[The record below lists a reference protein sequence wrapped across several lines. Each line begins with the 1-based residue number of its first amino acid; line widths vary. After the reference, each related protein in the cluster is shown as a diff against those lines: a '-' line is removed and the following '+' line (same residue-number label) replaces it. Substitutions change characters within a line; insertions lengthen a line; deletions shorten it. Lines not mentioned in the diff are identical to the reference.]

1 MIFTFE
7 YSLGNNCKY
16 YRYFSYYTR
25 GCNFIKKNCTY
36 ICKLL
41 SILFL
46 FLGVSSSHS
55 RIFHSYWDVTITDEG
70 LQILTNTRL
79 SWPLRSEG
87 SFKCHTYCD
96 TRDIRLYGH
105 IQGPVTFTLLYWIDW
120 IVFCAVLAIFQPFNG
135 DAPTHLF
142 GSGAVT
148 TCFNDLI
155 RSVPT
160 QDRIAI
166 SQMIVHRKFLRTIA
180 LPCIKRMNGCMQNKN
195 KSSTSDAY
203 LNTNWIISKGHYISN

>member
-1 MIFTFE
+1 MKTNLKPDIIRNGYKPCINRFRFNIF
-7 YSLGNNCKY
+7 YKSLWFLLSNIVSEIIVSTTDIFLTIQEVVI
-16 YRYFSYYTR
+16 FS
-25 GCNFIKKNCTY
+25 KNCTY

-79 SWPLRSEG
+79 SWSLRSEG

-135 DAPTHLF
+135 DAPTHL
-142 GSGAVT
+142 
-148 TCFNDLI
+148 L
-155 RSVPT
+155 
-160 QDRIAI
+160 
-166 SQMIVHRKFLRTIA
+166 
-180 LPCIKRMNGCMQNKN
+180 
-195 KSSTSDAY
+195 
-203 LNTNWIISKGHYISN
+203 